1 MIKERVSKRI
11 LGFTSYV
18 VGLGMSICDGF
29 DFYEIESMLILAI
42 LGNGT
47 ALLGIDAFKPK
58 D

>member
-29 DFYEIESMLILAI
+29 DFYEIESMLIL
-42 LGNGT
+42 
-47 ALLGIDAFKPK
+47 FF
-58 D
+58 